1 MCWTTARATP
11 SARPWRARSRP
22 AACCCSTSATGAE
35 RPRASRCRA
44 IGCSRWRSAPLERR
58 RRLLVGE
65 GGDAGLEVLG
75 AAGIRDGLRL
85 QLHLRLEAL
94 PRGLVEQTLGG
105 AEGLRR
111 PLRQL
116 ARERVDGTLEL
127 GVRHP
132 ARDEAPVQRR

>member
-11 SARPWRARSRP
+11 SARPWRARS
-22 AACCCSTSATGAE
+22 
-35 RPRASRCRA
+35 SRCRA

-75 AAGIRDGLRL
+75 AARIRDGLRL

-94 PRGLVEQTLGG
+94 PRRLVEQALGG

-127 GVRHP
+127 
-132 ARDEAPVQRR
+132 